1 MAGKVRENLEIP
13 RAGTVDRDTFVRDIA
28 RILLEGTG
36 EVDKD
41 LTPRAE
47 QFLGGVRN
55 YLLGRIHDR
64 PDQPAVQ
71 AVWRGKAPLVSLM
84 HGLLSRQR
92 ETMGDSAEALRK
104 WLEGLVVECETGKYN
119 PLAARAFSSLA
130 KAQPRQAALILDLVE
145 RALLREMGFPA

>member
-1 MAGKVRENLEIP
+1 MAGKVRENIEIP
-13 RAGTVDRDTFVRDIA
+13 RAGTVDRDTFVREFA
-28 RILLEGTG
+28 RILLDGANDA
-36 EVDKD
+36 DKESI
-41 LTPRAE
+41 PQAE
-47 QFLGGVRN
+47 QFLGAVVH

-104 WLEGLVVECETGKYN
+104 WLEGLVAECEAGKYN
-119 PLAARAFSSLA
+119 PLAARAFSSLSRA
-130 KAQPRQAALILDLVE
+130 KPRQAALILDLAE
-145 RALLREMGFPA
+145 RSLLREMGLPA

>member
-47 QFLGGVRN
+47 QFLGGVLH

-84 HGLLSRQR
+84 HGLLSR
-92 ETMGDSAEALRK
+92 
-104 WLEGLVVECETGKYN
+104 
-119 PLAARAFSSLA
+119 
-130 KAQPRQAALILDLVE
+130 
-145 RALLREMGFPA
+145 